1 MIKKLASVLY
11 FLNALII
18 LSNCTL
24 KCDLDIAYCPIP
36 SYQNAIKYYKDSMY
50 YESQHI
56 FIINNYKNSLACDE
70 IVDKFVCQLIDT
82 ISLLPTSIS
91 IHFYKK
97 SFYTNQKNLNESY
110 YNVTTYADLHDYEY
124 AYTIKLPANSKPDSF
139 FIISEKMY
147 GSIYADSKLNR
158 YLCK

>member
-1 MIKKLASVLY
+1 
-11 FLNALII
+11 
-18 LSNCTL
+18 
-24 KCDLDIAYCPIP
+24 
-36 SYQNAIKYYKDSMY
+36 MY

-56 FIINNYKNSLACDE
+56 FIINNYKNSLAFDE

-82 ISLLPTSIS
+82 ISFLPTSTS

-124 AYTIKLPANSKPDSF
+124 AYTIKLP
-139 FIISEKMY
+139 
-147 GSIYADSKLNR
+147 
-158 YLCK
+158 